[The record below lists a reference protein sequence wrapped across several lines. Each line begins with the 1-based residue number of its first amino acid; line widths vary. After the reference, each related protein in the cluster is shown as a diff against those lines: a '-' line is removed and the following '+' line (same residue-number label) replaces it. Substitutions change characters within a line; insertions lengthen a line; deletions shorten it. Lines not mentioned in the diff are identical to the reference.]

1 MKELANNGS
10 NGHLVGNKLTLAD
23 IGLLEVILLVNE
35 LLGPQ
40 ELEPYPSIQKFFT
53 TIKSIPAIG
62 EYLSGPQRP
71 RANDEKYIA
80 EVRRVLNWY

>member
-1 MKELANNGS
+1 M
-10 NGHLVGNKLTLAD
+10 GNKLTLAD

-40 ELEPYPSIQKFFT
+40 ELEPYPNIQKFLT

-80 EVRRVLNWY
+80 EVRRVLNW